1 MTLVCGA
8 AKLDPRRGARRAASH
23 ESPREKV
30 ETVMKRITLLSAI
43 LGLMVILV
51 AGCGGTSGS
60 AGSSARTT
68 QKTTKTAYSPHID
81 PANFTTKIDNE
92 YFPLKPGTTFVYEGK
107 MEGAAERDEMAVTHD
122 TKRVMGVEC
131 VVASDRV
138 TEDGKLIEQTYD
150 WYAQDKEGNV
160 WYFGE
165 RVTEYENGK
174 VTGHEGSWES
184 GVDGAE
190 PGIAMPADPKVGQTY
205 RQEHYKGV
213 AEDKA
218 RVVRRD
224 GTVKVPYGSFDH
236 VLVTD
241 EWTPLERGVV
251 ERQYYVAGVG
261 DIIEATVKGQPERIE
276 LVDVK
281 HG

>member
-1 MTLVCGA
+1 
-8 AKLDPRRGARRAASH
+8 
-23 ESPREKV
+23 
-30 ETVMKRITLLSAI
+30 
-43 LGLMVILV
+43 MVFLLV
-51 AGCGGTSGS
+51 AGCGGTSGH
-60 AGSSARTT
+60 ADGNADEKTPGTT
-68 QKTTKTAYSPHID
+68 QEGYAPHID
-81 PANFTTKIDNE
+81 PADFSTKIDNR

-107 MEGAAERDEMAVTHD
+107 FQGAAERDEMAVTHD

-131 VVASDRV
+131 LVASDRV

-165 RVTEYENGK
+165 DVTEYKNGK

-205 RQEHYKGV
+205 RQEYYKGV

-218 RVVRRD
+218 RVLRLD
-224 GTVKVPYGSFDH
+224 GTARVPYGSFDH
-236 VLVTD
+236 VLTTD

>member
-1 MTLVCGA
+1 MPTLIGA
-8 AKLDPRRGARRAASH
+8 AMA
-23 ESPREKV
+23 
-30 ETVMKRITLLSAI
+30 
-43 LGLMVILV
+43 LV
-51 AGCGGTSGS
+51 LVTGCGGSSGN
-60 AGSSARTT
+60 GNTKTT
-68 QKTTKTAYSPHID
+68 QAAYSPNID
-81 PANFTTKIDNE
+81 PADFTTKIDNK

-107 MEGAAERDEMAVTHD
+107 FKGAAERDEMAVTRD
-122 TKRVMGVEC
+122 TRRVMGVKC
-131 VVASDRV
+131 LVASDGV

-150 WYAQDKEGNV
+150 WYAQDKKGNV

-165 RVTEYENGK
+165 HVTEYEHGK

-184 GVDGAE
+184 GIDGAK
-190 PGIAMPADPKVGQTY
+190 PGIAMRADPKVGDSY
-205 RQEHYKGV
+205 RQEYSKGV

-218 RVVRRD
+218 RVLSLNKSVE
-224 GTVKVPYGSFDH
+224 VPYGSFDH

-241 EWTPLERGVV
+241 EWTPLEKGVV

-261 DIIEATVKGQPERIE
+261 DIIESTVKGQPERIE